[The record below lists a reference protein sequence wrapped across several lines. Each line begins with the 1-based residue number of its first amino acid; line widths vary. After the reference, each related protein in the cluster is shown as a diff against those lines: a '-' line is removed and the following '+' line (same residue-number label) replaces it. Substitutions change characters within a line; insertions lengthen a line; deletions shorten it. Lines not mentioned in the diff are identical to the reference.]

1 MSDTQVL
8 AKLHDIHLP
17 DSIGWWPLAPG
28 WYIAA
33 CLSLLIISLLITIV
47 YRQYKYARAK
57 RQACQLLASYEHDF
71 LQHGDVSATCAK
83 ISELL
88 KRVALVYFPRQDVA
102 SLQGDN
108 WINFLNQTSKNINFN
123 AVRECLLILPYQGR
137 SQKVNLK
144 PLFSRAYAWIK
155 QRGIPCS
162 N

>member
-1 MSDTQVL
+1 MSDPQVL

-17 DSIGWWPLAPG
+17 DPIGWWPLAPG
-28 WYIAA
+28 WYIAGF
-33 CLSLLIISLLITIV
+33 LILLISSLLIRIV
-47 YRQYKYARAK
+47 YRQHKYARPK
-57 RQACQLLASYEHDF
+57 RQAYQLLVSYEQDF
-71 LQHGDVSATCAK
+71 LQNGDVSATCAK

-88 KRVALVYFPRQDVA
+88 RRVALVYFPRQDVA
-102 SLQGDN
+102 SLQDDN
-108 WINFLNQTSKNINFN
+108 WINFLNQTSKNVNFN

-137 SQKVNLK
+137 SQMVNLK

>member
-1 MSDTQVL
+1 MSDPQVL

-17 DSIGWWPLAPG
+17 SSIGWWPLAPG
-28 WYIAA
+28 WYI
-33 CLSLLIISLLITIV
+33 LTVLILLIISLLVTIA
-47 YRQYKYARAK
+47 YRQRQYARAK
-57 RQACQLLASYEHDF
+57 RQACQLLDNYEQEY
-71 LQHGDVSATCAK
+71 LRNGDVSATCAK

-88 KRVALVYFPRQDVA
+88 RRVALVYFPRQDVA
-102 SLQGDN
+102 SLQGED
-108 WINFLNQTSKNINFN
+108 WINFLNKTSKNINFN
-123 AVRECLLILPYQGR
+123 AVRECLLILPYQSR